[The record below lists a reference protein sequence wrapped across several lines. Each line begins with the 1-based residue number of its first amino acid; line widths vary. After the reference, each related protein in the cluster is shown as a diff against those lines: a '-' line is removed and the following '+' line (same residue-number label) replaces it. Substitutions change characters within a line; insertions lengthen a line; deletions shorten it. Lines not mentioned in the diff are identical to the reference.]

1 MHIYY
6 LLEKQTAVQQPALS
20 MVKTNSSATS
30 FNMKNHS
37 REQKLHDKR
46 VSRAKKLHCKKIPA
60 NSQRKIAPSVHGTFE
75 ITLER
80 IKCDIATSKTPRIR
94 VMCVITQRT

>member
-37 REQKLHDKR
+37 TEQKSHDIKG
-46 VSRAKKLHCKKIPA
+46 SRAKTLCCKKLQQIH
-60 NSQRKIAPSVHGTFE
+60 NK
-75 ITLER
+75 
-80 IKCDIATSKTPRIR
+80 KTHHVCMGPLK
-94 VMCVITQRT
+94 